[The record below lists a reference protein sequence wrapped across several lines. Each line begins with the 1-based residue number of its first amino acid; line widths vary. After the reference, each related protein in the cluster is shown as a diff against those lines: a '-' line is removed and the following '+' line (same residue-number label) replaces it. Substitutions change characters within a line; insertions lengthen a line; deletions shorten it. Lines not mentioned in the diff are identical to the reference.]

1 MRILIVDNNVEL
13 CEVLQQ
19 FLSTHEDF
27 SVVGTCHDGEQALT
41 EIDRLQPDLILLD
54 ITMPYLDGLG
64 VLEALK
70 GMNLE
75 TKPKVFVITAFGS
88 DRLLSRLLALGADY
102 FLVKPFRLEI
112 LVERLREFACSP
124 SPIVL
129 NEDAPAEEAPFTLE
143 QKVTQI
149 LSNMG
154 VPPHFKGFAYLR
166 DAVLMYMKEGYY
178 GGALT
183 KEAYPALAEK
193 YRTTMSGVEAG
204 IRNALAA
211 AWEHGNKEYIKKLC
225 EPYCS
230 DRMPTNSLIIARIV
244 EGSLGL

>member
-13 CEVLQQ
+13 CQILHQ
-19 FLSTHEDF
+19 FLDSHGDF
-27 SVVGTCHDGEQALT
+27 EVVGIAHDGEQALK
-41 EIDRLQPDLILLD
+41 EIQRLEPDLVLLD

-70 GMNLE
+70 TMQLGKE
-75 TKPKVFVITAFGS
+75 PKVFVITAFGS

-112 LVERLREFACSP
+112 LVERLREFSAASANM
-124 SPIVL
+124 IL
-129 NEDAPAEEAPFTLE
+129 DEEALAQEPPLSVD

-149 LSNMG
+149 LHKMG
-154 VPPHFKGFAYLR
+154 VPPHLKGFAYLR
-166 DAVLMYMKEGYY
+166 DAVILYLREGYY
-178 GGALT
+178 AGGLT
-183 KEAYPALAEK
+183 KEMYPALAEK
-193 YRTTMSGVEAG
+193 YKTTMSGVEAG

-211 AWEHGNKEYIKKLC
+211 AWKHGNTEFIRKLC
-225 EPYCS
+225 EPYCE
-230 DRMPTNSLIIARIV
+230 DRMPTNSLIIAKIV